1 MKRLQLLALLLLIAI
16 VSVPSGAEELGG
28 RKVIWDSDV
37 LTKEETPAN
46 PFNMLVFM
54 YTTQPIKDHLGE
66 NHDHGHIIQV
76 IQDGGNR
83 IQDLPNPDGSP
94 GGDDS
99 LALGNFNSVIMR
111 GVAYPY
117 PLDGKSGQFY
127 TKKYFVPV
135 LRDEVYYL
143 RIWEGDDVATA
154 PYYQNSSEYYNPTT
168 LDKGGGMV
176 RISPNT
182 IQGPQEL
189 DWLFGKSNPRSKKK

>member
-1 MKRLQLLALLLLIAI
+1 MKVMQILALILLFAI
-16 VSVPSGAEELGG
+16 IHNPSTAEELGG
-28 RKVIWDSDV
+28 RKIVWDRDTLSAD
-37 LTKEETPAN
+37 EIPEN

-66 NHDHGHIIQV
+66 NHTHNHIIQV

-83 IQDLPNPDGSP
+83 LQDPPNPDGSP

-99 LALGNFNSVIMR
+99 LALGNFNSVRMR
-111 GVAYPY
+111 GVKHPY
-117 PLDGKSGQFY
+117 PPDGKSGQFY
-127 TKKYFVPV
+127 SKKYFVPE

-154 PYYQNSSEYYNPTT
+154 PYYQNSSEYVNPSTG
-168 LDKGGGMV
+168 DQGGGLV
-176 RISPNT
+176 TISPRT

-189 DWLFGKSNPRSKKK
+189 DWLFGKSIPRSGKK